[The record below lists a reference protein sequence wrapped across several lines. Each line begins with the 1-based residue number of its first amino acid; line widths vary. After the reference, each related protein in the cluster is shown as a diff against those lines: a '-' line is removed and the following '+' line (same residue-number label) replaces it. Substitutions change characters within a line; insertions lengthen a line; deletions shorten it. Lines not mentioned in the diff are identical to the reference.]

1 MLACLSTC
9 KVKVL
14 TSKRGIFVLWLE
26 LGFGFVVTWGSVG
39 FVDVDL
45 RFRGEKFRQPFGVSE
60 EVALLGDKALCRQ
73 GITQMS
79 KMGPKMNFI

>member
-1 MLACLSTC
+1 MLSCLS
-9 KVKVL
+9 VVL
-14 TSKRGIFVLWLE
+14 TRFSTFRRGIFVLWLE

>member
-1 MLACLSTC
+1 MCGVRIS
-9 KVKVL
+9 V
-14 TSKRGIFVLWLE
+14 SKRGIFVIRLE
-26 LGFGFVVTWGSVG
+26 LGFDFVVTRGSVG

-45 RFRGEKFRQPFGVSE
+45 HFRGEKFRQPFGVSE

-79 KMGPKMNFI
+79 QMGPKMNFI